1 MGLHWVMH
9 SSEMNSEKST
19 QTPKNGADNELH
31 YALSGL
37 EQHERRELELLQVRL
52 QQIEALKAELLSRI
66 LDSYLKWEELVNI
79 LKKEEDA
86 VVTEVD
92 RRVEALRQL
101 SR

>member
-19 QTPKNGADNELH
+19 QTPEDGADSELH
-31 YALSGL
+31 FALSGL

-52 QQIEALKAELLSRI
+52 QKLEALKAELLSRI
-66 LDSYLKWEELVNI
+66 LDSYLKWEELVNM
-79 LKKEEDA
+79 LQKEERA
-86 VVTEVD
+86 VVTEVEQ
-92 RRVEALRQL
+92 RVEALRQL

>member
-1 MGLHWVMH
+1 MGLHWVMY

-19 QTPKNGADNELH
+19 QTPEDGADSELH
-31 YALSGL
+31 FALSGL

-66 LDSYLKWEELVNI
+66 LDSYLRWEELVNV
-79 LKKEEDA
+79 LLTEERA
-86 VVTEVD
+86 VVTEVE
-92 RRVEALRQL
+92 RRMEALRQL